1 MSRNSNRFCVH
12 FLFPFYLDG
21 VVSINSSIVYAEIT
35 PSLEVRRPLRN
46 KLKDY
51 IGKINDIL

>member
-1 MSRNSNRFCVH
+1 MSRNTNHFCVH

-21 VVSINSSIVYAEIT
+21 VVAINSVVFAEIT
-35 PSLEVRRPLRN
+35 LWLEVRRPLWN

-51 IGKINDIL
+51 IGKNNNIL